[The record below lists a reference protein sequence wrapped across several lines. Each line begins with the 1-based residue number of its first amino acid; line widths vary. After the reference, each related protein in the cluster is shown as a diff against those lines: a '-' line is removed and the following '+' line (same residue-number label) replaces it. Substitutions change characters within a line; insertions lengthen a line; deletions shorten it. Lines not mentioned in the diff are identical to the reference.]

1 MSVPNVGTSDASSVW
16 QKRQQD
22 FNSLVS
28 SVESGSIQDAQNSL
42 TALQQDSTPS
52 ASSNGP
58 DQYTSSISQLFNAV
72 QTGDITAAQQAV
84 SALQGGSA
92 TYGPQQAPASG
103 TTSSAQGST
112 FQTDFQALIAAVKSG
127 DTTAA
132 QTALSKVQS
141 DMQTQGRGGH
151 HHHHHGG
158 GSSVSSSTSTTST
171 DDSINPLS
179 ALGVTDTSATAS

>member
-16 QKRQQD
+16 QQRRQD

-28 SVESGSIQDAQNSL
+28 SIESGNIQDAQNSL
-42 TALQQDSTPS
+42 STLQQDSTPP
-52 ASSNGP
+52 SSNGP
-58 DQYTSSISQLFNAV
+58 DQFTSTFSQIVGAV
-72 QTGDITAAQQAV
+72 QSGNLTAAQQAL

-92 TYGPQQAPASG
+92 TYGPQQAPAGVAGS
-103 TTSSAQGST
+103 TTSPSSGST

-132 QTALSKVQS
+132 QGALSKVQS
-141 DMQTQGRGGH
+141 DMKAQGHG

-158 GSSVSSSTSTTST
+158 GSST
-171 DDSINPLS
+171 
-179 ALGVTDTSATAS
+179 ASATAPTTDTATDTTPVTT